1 MATKAT
7 MPPRIPPICALDR
20 DPLDRSGG
28 GGSVVGAAAGGSAG
42 LPSEYDVGG
51 PLPSVTLVDSVVN
64 NEPHELVD
72 IVRLRLTHPKDLQ
85 AGCKALRLASE
96 DRQRG
101 AMNMQNAHMILPI
114 NTCDKW
120 GH

>member
-28 GGSVVGAAAGGSAG
+28 GGPVVGAAAGGGSAG

-51 PLPSVTLVDSVVN
+51 PLPSVT
-64 NEPHELVD
+64 LVD